1 MSFRT
6 TGSASGSGG
15 EAENGWRS
23 RVLQPGWPWGSQPIR
38 PADVYDSL
46 RGVMLAR
53 ENTLEDVYYRKIVPN
68 QFIVEVAVETYNR
81 NFQTIE
87 SQVTQQWRTK
97 LIEEL
102 ANTNSRLGR
111 REYAFGG
118 PVHIELHPVEDLRLN
133 QARIRWMVGSPKI
146 ENPGPSETAAC
157 LEMLPGLPGGGRRW
171 RLRAGITHLGRYDIC
186 EIYLDL
192 PEIQEKRLISGQH
205 AYIRREAD
213 GGYRLFDGSPA
224 GKASINGTF
233 VNNLRVPA
241 GGQILHPGDMIL
253 LATTEPSH
261 PRPGS
266 PGSAAFTFYLDC
278 PA

>member
-1 MSFRT
+1 MTFKS
-6 TGSASGSGG
+6 TGSAPDNSSQPSS
-15 EAENGWRS
+15 GWRTK
-23 RVLQPGWPWGSQPIR
+23 VLRSHWPWGSQPIR
-38 PADVYDSL
+38 PADVYDGL

-53 ENTLEDVYYRKIVPN
+53 ENSLEDVYYRKIVPN
-68 QFIVEVAVETYNR
+68 QFVVEVSADTYAR

-87 SQVTQQWRTK
+87 SQVAHQWRAK

-102 ANTNSRLGR
+102 TTTNSRLGR

-118 PVHIELHPVEDLRLN
+118 PVTIELHPVQDLRPN

-146 ENPGPSETAAC
+146 ENFSAPEAGAC
-157 LEMLPGLPGGGRRW
+157 LEMAAGLPAGGRRW
-171 RLRAGITHLGRYDIC
+171 RLGSGITNLGRYDIC
-186 EIYLDL
+186 EVYLDL

-205 AYIRREAD
+205 AYIRREPD

-224 GKASINGTF
+224 GKASMNGTF
-233 VNNLRVPA
+233 VNNQRVPA
-241 GGQILHPGDMIL
+241 GGQILRHGDIVL
-253 LATTEPSH
+253 LAAVDPSH
-261 PRPGS
+261 PRPGA